1 MNSSFMGTN
10 HRGAEFAEERIRGN
24 QQIKGKGVLRADLGL
39 KVAG

>member
-24 QQIKGKGVLRADLGL
+24 QQIKGVLRADLGL
-39 KVAG
+39 QVAG